1 MVKANDASM
10 FTTASN
16 FTRPQGVQSK
26 SKVPRLEKLEELS
39 QSNKLRDTS
48 HRVMYSTA
56 KYGNA
61 KKGFFTS
68 GHNSDEDEFKIEPHL
83 GRYLPNIGAKTNKK
97 H

>member
-1 MVKANDASM
+1 
-10 FTTASN
+10 
-16 FTRPQGVQSK
+16 
-26 SKVPRLEKLEELS
+26 
-39 QSNKLRDTS
+39 
-48 HRVMYSTA
+48 MYSTA